1 MDIGDALAGPNFMLR
16 YLTAGESHGKTLIA
30 LVDGF
35 PAGVTV
41 DVEPINVELKRR
53 QGGYGRG
60 GRQRIESDTVDVR
73 TGVWHNVTLGS
84 PIVLEVVNRDYKLER
99 LEDLP
104 RPRPGHG
111 DLTGAMK
118 YLGSIRGV
126 LERASARETAVRVAA
141 GALAKQLLAEFG
153 ISAFGYVVEIGG
165 ERIEPAE
172 APLHR
177 LREIRDES
185 AVYSLNVERDEDIK
199 KLIDTAGKDGDTL
212 GGIVEVRVD
221 GLPFGLGTHAQWDRK
236 LDGRLAQAVMAV
248 QAIKGVEIG
257 LGFEAA
263 RRPGSQVHDPIQY
276 DESQRDTPNLG
287 YTRPTNNAGGLEA
300 GMTNGQ
306 PLVDSRRQEADQ
318 HARQAA
324 RIDQSR
330 HEAKAGSQLR
340 TQRRLRRLGRKRD
353 RRKRRGLRGRLRPN
367 RQIRRRQSA
376 GDEGAVR
383 LVSTDGAGAVGRLS
397 RQSFIRRAWLSLRWL
412 AMPRDPQGA
421 YGGKYR
427 KYNRRRLGSLGRNA
441 TLAGQIVCQSP
452 RIQSGIGVE
461 EFHEL

>member
-1 MDIGDALAGPNFMLR
+1 MLR

-126 LERASARETAVRVAA
+126 LERASARETAVRVAS

-165 ERIEPAE
+165 ERIEPVE
-172 APLHR
+172 APLDR
-177 LREIRDES
+177 LREIRDAS
-185 AVYSLNVERDEDIK
+185 AVYSLNVERDDAIK

-263 RRPGSQVHDPIQY
+263 RRPGSQVHDPIQF

-306 PLVDSRRQEADQ
+306 PLIVRAAKKPISTLAKPLESINLDTKQKQEASYERSDVCAVSAASVIVENVVAFEVACALVDKFGGDSLPEMK
-318 HARQAA
+318 ARYELYLKMA
-324 RIDQSR
+324 RER
-330 HEAKAGSQLR
+330 
-340 TQRRLRRLGRKRD
+340 
-353 RRKRRGLRGRLRPN
+353 
-367 RQIRRRQSA
+367 
-376 GDEGAVR
+376 
-383 LVSTDGAGAVGRLS
+383 
-397 RQSFIRRAWLSLRWL
+397 
-412 AMPRDPQGA
+412 
-421 YGGKYR
+421 
-427 KYNRRRLGSLGRNA
+427 
-441 TLAGQIVCQSP
+441 
-452 RIQSGIGVE
+452 
-461 EFHEL
+461 